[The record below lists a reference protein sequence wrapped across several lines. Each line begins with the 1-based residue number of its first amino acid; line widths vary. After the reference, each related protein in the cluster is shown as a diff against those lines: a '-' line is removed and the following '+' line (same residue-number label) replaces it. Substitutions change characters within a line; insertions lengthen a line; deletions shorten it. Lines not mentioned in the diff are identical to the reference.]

1 MTFDIEFQDVSFQY
15 EGARAP
21 ALQHVNLAVRAGEI
35 VLLTGPA
42 GSGKTTLCS
51 CINGLVPHSHEGSLT
66 GQVLVRGYDTKRA
79 RIGGLS
85 SLVGLVFQDPESQLV
100 TASVADEVAFGP
112 ENLGVPRDEIT
123 RRVAE
128 ALQATRLAGYDERDP
143 FSLSGGEQQATAIAA
158 IYAMHP
164 ASYGMKTEIY
174 VMDEPLANLDPAG
187 RAQVLRLV
195 IEVARRRGKT
205 LFLVEHSLEETLP
218 FVERLIVLDGGH

>member
-15 EGARAP
+15 EGARTS
-21 ALQHVNLAVRAGEI
+21 ALQHVNLAVQPGEI

-51 CINGLVPHSHEGSLT
+51 CINGLVPHYHEGSLT

-112 ENLGVPRDEIT
+112 ENLGVPREEIT

-143 FSLSGGEQQATAIAA
+143 FSLSGGNSR
-158 IYAMHP
+158 P
-164 ASYGMKTEIY
+164 
-174 VMDEPLANLDPAG
+174 P
-187 RAQVLRLV
+187 
-195 IEVARRRGKT
+195 
-205 LFLVEHSLEETLP
+205 
-218 FVERLIVLDGGH
+218 